1 MTEILQATKDNLIK
15 AKDLLISGQLVGFPT
30 ETVYGL
36 GADGTNKEAVKEI
49 YKVKGRPSD
58 NPLIAHVHKDYDL
71 TKLVKNIRPYALDLI
86 KAYTP
91 GPLTLVF
98 ESKGVVVDEAT
109 CGLNTLAIRMPEKKE
124 AQELLKL
131 VNLPIV
137 APSANLSKHVSP
149 VTAEHVYKDFNGK
162 IPLIIDGGQ
171 CEGGIESTVLD
182 CTGEV
187 PEILRAGLITKEMIE
202 KVVGCCKVA
211 VHKEG
216 EKAKSPG
223 VMYTHYR
230 PKTETALFTVNEL
243 DKAVKLYKSYI
254 TDGKTPYFMCDE
266 SVGALLL
273 GKNILSLGKTDKEIA
288 SNLYYKLREGEE
300 KADIIIAI
308 EPNGEN
314 GIYDGILNRLRR
326 ACK

>member
-1 MTEILQATKDNLIK
+1 MTKILKATKDNLIK
-15 AKDLLISGQLVGFPT
+15 AKELLLNGELVGFPT

-36 GADGTNKEAVKEI
+36 GADGTNKKAVSEI

-109 CGLNTLAIRMPEKKE
+109 CGLNTLAIRIPLKKE

-131 VNLPIV
+131 VDIPIV

-149 VTAEHVYKDFNGK
+149 VTAEHVYKDFEGK
-162 IPLIIDGGQ
+162 IPLIIDGGK

-182 CTGEV
+182 VTGEV

-202 KVVGCCKVA
+202 KVVGVCKVA
-211 VHKEG
+211 KHKEG

-230 PKTETALFTVNEL
+230 PKTNTALFTKEEIQKSIEL
-243 DKAVKLYKSYI
+243 YEEYI
-254 TDGKTPYFMCDE
+254 KQGKTPYFMCDE
-266 SVGALLL
+266 DAKKDLV
-273 GKNILSLGKTDKEIA
+273 GKNILYLGKTAEDIA

-308 EPNGEN
+308 EPAYNGGVYE
-314 GIYDGILNRLRR
+314 GVLNRLRR

>member
-1 MTEILQATKDNLIK
+1 MTKILKATKNNLIK
-15 AKDLLISGQLVGFPT
+15 AKELLLNGELVGFPT

-36 GADGTNKEAVKEI
+36 GADGTNKRAVSEI
-49 YKVKGRPSD
+49 YKVIGRPSD

-124 AQELLKL
+124 AQELLKM
-131 VNLPIV
+131 VDIPIV

-149 VTAEHVYKDFNGK
+149 VTAEHVYNDFNGK
-162 IPLIIDGGQ
+162 IPLIIDGGK

-182 CTGEV
+182 VTGEV

-202 KVVGCCKVA
+202 KVVGACKVA

-230 PKTETALFTVNEL
+230 PRTETALFTIDEIEKGL
-243 DKAVKLYKSYI
+243 ALYEKYVKE
-254 TDGKTPYFMCDE
+254 GKKPYFMCDE
-266 SVGALLL
+266 SVAEKLV
-273 GKNILSLGKTDKEIA
+273 GKNLLSLGKTDKEIA

-308 EPNGEN
+308 EPNGSN
-314 GIYDGILNRLRR
+314 GIYEGILNRLRR
-326 ACK
+326 ACR